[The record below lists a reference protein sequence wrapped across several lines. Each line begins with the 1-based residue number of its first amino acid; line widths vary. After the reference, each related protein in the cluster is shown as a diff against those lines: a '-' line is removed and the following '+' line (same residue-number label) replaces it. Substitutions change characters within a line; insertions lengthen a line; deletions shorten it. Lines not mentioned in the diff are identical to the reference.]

1 MLKILSRMLIA
12 ALALAGVIA
21 LAAGLWLIRGG
32 ISAKATPGGF
42 ETALARRART
52 LAIPASARDM
62 RNPVPLTPQILA
74 EGREH
79 FADHCAICHGN
90 DGSGDTEVGRGL
102 YPRAPDMRQPA
113 TQSLPDG
120 ELFYII
126 ENGVRL
132 TGMPAWASHEGTDDN
147 WRLVHFIRHLPK
159 LTPAELEEM
168 KTLNPKAPDER
179 QEEEQH
185 AAPPS
190 GSDRRSTP
198 LGTGPPTATHQHKHG
213 SR

>member
-1 MLKILSRMLIA
+1 MLKTLSRMLIA
-12 ALALAGVIA
+12 ALALVGLVA
-21 LAAGLWLIRGG
+21 LATGLWLIRGG

-52 LAIPASARDM
+52 FAIPRSARDM
-62 RNPVPLTPQILA
+62 PNPVALTPQVLA
-74 EGREH
+74 AGREH
-79 FADHCAICHGN
+79 FADHCAICHAN

-102 YPRAPDMRQPA
+102 YPRAPHLRQAA

-179 QEEEQH
+179 QEEEKR
-185 AAPPS
+185 PPPES
-190 GSDRRSTP
+190 GNDK
-198 LGTGPPTATHQHKHG
+198 PPTATHQHKHG